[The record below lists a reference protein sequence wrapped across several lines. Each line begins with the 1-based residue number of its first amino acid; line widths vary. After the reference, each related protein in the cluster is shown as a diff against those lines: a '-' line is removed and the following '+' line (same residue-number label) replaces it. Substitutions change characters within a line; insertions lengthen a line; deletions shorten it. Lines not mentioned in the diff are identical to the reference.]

1 MPESDDRLTE
11 QRYWDDYWAGVELP
25 LARVH
30 RPGQLYIN
38 EILDVFDRHLPRD
51 PSLTAIE
58 IGGTP
63 GAYLAYVHRTFG
75 YGVHCL
81 DYSER
86 GCAATRENFG
96 LLGIPG
102 VVHRADVFTDD
113 LELPSFDVVYSLG
126 LIEHFT
132 DLTGVVERHVRLVRP
147 GGWLLLGVPDFLG
160 INGWFLRRLGPRV
173 LAQHQL
179 ETMDL
184 ENWDSFERRF
194 QLTTL
199 FKGYVGGFEPSIFLR
214 REDETQANLVPYT
227 IARALTRLLHTHFR
241 PLRRLNASW
250 LSGYAMAV
258 YRVP

>member
-1 MPESDDRLTE
+1 M
-11 QRYWDDYWAGVELP
+11 
-25 LARVH
+25 
-30 RPGQLYIN
+30 
-38 EILDVFDRHLPRD
+38 
-51 PSLTAIE
+51 TAIE

-63 GAYLAYVHRTFG
+63 GAYLSYVHRTFG
-75 YGVHCL
+75 YHVTCL

-86 GCAATRENFG
+86 GCAATRENFA
-96 LLGIPG
+96 LLGVPG
-102 VVHRADVFTDD
+102 VVRHADLFADHLD
-113 LELPSFDVVYSLG
+113 LPTFDLVYSLG

-132 DLTGVVERHVRLVRP
+132 DLAGVVERHVRLVKP

-173 LAQHQL
+173 YAQHQM
-179 ETMDL
+179 ETMKL
-184 ENWDSFERRF
+184 GNWESLERRF
-194 QLTTL
+194 GLTTL

-214 REDETQANLVPYT
+214 REDETPANRVPYA
-227 IARALTRLLHTHFR
+227 IAKGLSRALSTHAR